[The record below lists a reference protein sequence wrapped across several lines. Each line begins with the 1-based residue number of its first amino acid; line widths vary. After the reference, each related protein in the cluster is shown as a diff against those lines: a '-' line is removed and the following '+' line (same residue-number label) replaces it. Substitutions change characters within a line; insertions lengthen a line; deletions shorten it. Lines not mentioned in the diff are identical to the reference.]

1 MSAPTYLIYNGHMP
15 TTAAP
20 VKVTTGTA
28 ILTTMQIS
36 TLGVTARI
44 IEWGISFDGFAA
56 ALPGEVEL
64 LTTAAV
70 YATVTTYAA
79 ADLMPFAD
87 PNAIANTAASSTSVP
102 LAMTTSLS
110 GFTSTSEG
118 AVAAV
123 RELDMQLI
131 APTGQYVKQFPL
143 GREPGILN
151 GTSVRA
157 RVTFGTAVNMYAYM
171 ILEF

>member
-1 MSAPTYLIYNGHMP
+1 MP

-20 VKVTTGTA
+20 VKVTTGNV

-36 TLGVTARI
+36 TLGVTSRI
-44 IEWGISFDGFAA
+44 VEWGVSFDGFAA

-64 LTTAAV
+64 LVSGTV
-70 YATVTTYAA
+70 YATVTAYAA

-87 PNAIANTAASSTSVP
+87 PNAIANTAASTTSVP
-102 LAMTTSLS
+102 LAMATALS

-118 AVAAV
+118 STTAV

-151 GTSVRA
+151 ATAVRV

>member
-1 MSAPTYLIYNGHMP
+1 MP

-20 VKVTTGTA
+20 VKVTTGNV

-36 TLGVTARI
+36 TLGVTSRI
-44 IEWGISFDGFAA
+44 VEWGVSFDGFAA

-64 LTTAAV
+64 LVSGTV
-70 YATVTTYAA
+70 YATVTAYAA
-79 ADLMPFAD
+79 ADLMPFSDA
-87 PNAIANTAASSTSVP
+87 NAAANTSASSTSTP
-102 LAMTTSLS
+102 LAMTTALS

-118 AVAAV
+118 STSAT

-143 GREPGILN
+143 GREPTILVA
-151 GTSVRA
+151 TACRVRT
-157 RVTFGTAVNMYAYM
+157 TFAVAVNMYAYM